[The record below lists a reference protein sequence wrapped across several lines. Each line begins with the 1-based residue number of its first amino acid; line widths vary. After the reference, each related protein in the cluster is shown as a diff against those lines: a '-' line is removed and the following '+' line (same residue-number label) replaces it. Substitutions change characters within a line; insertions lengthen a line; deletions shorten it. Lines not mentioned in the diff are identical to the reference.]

1 MASHHVFRYLAI
13 GCLVSLTSAGHTAP
27 TATSHE
33 FLNFNNE
40 VHLRSSN
47 VLPAWSAGLT
57 GAPVTVAVVDSGA
70 DLNHPDLV
78 GSFADGGRDFV
89 NGGGVRSDDFTSHG
103 TLVSGLITGN
113 FNEAG
118 IVGIAYDAKVLPIKA
133 FDGFFGGGIEV
144 LQAIDYA
151 ASRADVRIINLSL
164 GGPLLGPMEISTVNG
179 AAARGKLLIM
189 AAGNDTAADPDFP
202 ARLAPQLSGRGIAV
216 GALGADGNIAA
227 FSNRAGVTR
236 DYFLLAPG
244 TDIWSTVVGGSFAPV
259 SGTSFST
266 AYVSGAAA
274 LLAQLFPN
282 LAAEEIAEI
291 LLVSATDLGPPGP
304 DSINGR
310 GRLNIGAAVQPIG
323 ILTVPTPGSGRVPL
337 TRQSAV
343 VAPALA
349 AALRNPENALDR
361 TLALDQYDRA
371 YTVDLTR
378 LLRTRA
384 AHRSW
389 ERVFARAHGEDTVV
403 AITATQSL
411 SVGYRIDQSA
421 RSALD
426 STSGPTHDA
435 VEFSSAAA
443 TLRLFGTSGNGDY
456 RLAFND
462 DTPWGPGFGTAT
474 NDHSWFLGAHTLR
487 SPYLGFADRE
497 HRFQIGWPVGAG
509 VSLYA
514 GVVAQG
520 HDPDADIEVD
530 SRASFVQAEWRVG
543 ALARMQIRASQLE
556 EHGSLFGG
564 AVGGSF
570 GVDRART
577 RAFGVTAEFQL
588 SPSLTLVGNWDLAE
602 THIDNATASLLRDFD
617 GVRSDAFSLGLLAAE
632 LLQTDDRWGV
642 AISRPLRMRRGNAQ
656 LIVPRGMDLQENI
669 SFTERPLTLE
679 PDGHEVDLD
688 MFYQFS
694 PHTNAQIATHL
705 FVRRNPN
712 HNNEGDVEVML
723 MGTLKWSF

>member
-1 MASHHVFRYLAI
+1 MTSHHVFRYLAI
-13 GCLVSLTSAGHTAP
+13 GCLVLLPFAGHTAP

-33 FLNFNNE
+33 FLNFNNQ
-40 VHLRSSN
+40 VHLTSVN
-47 VLPAWSAGLT
+47 VLPAWSAGLS
-57 GAPVTVAVVDSGA
+57 GAPVTVAVVDSGV
-70 DLNHPDLV
+70 DLQHPDLV
-78 GSFADGGRDFV
+78 GSFAGGGRDFV
-89 NGGGVRSDDFTSHG
+89 NGGGVRSDDFTGHG

-164 GGPLLGPMEISTVNG
+164 GGPLLGPMEISTVHG

-202 ARLAPQLSGRGIAV
+202 ARLAPQLSGHGIAV
-216 GALGADGNIAA
+216 GALGADGNIAT
-227 FSNRAGVTR
+227 FSNRAGVTQ

-244 TDIWSTVVGGSFAPV
+244 TDIWSTVANGSFAPV

-282 LAAEEIAEI
+282 LAAGEIAEI

-304 DSINGR
+304 DSTYGR
-310 GRLNIGAAVQPIG
+310 GRLNIGAALQPIG
-323 ILTVPTPGSGRVPL
+323 MLAVPTSGSGVVPL
-337 TRQSAV
+337 TRQSAL

-361 TLALDQYDRA
+361 TLALDRYDRA

-389 ERVFARAHGEDTVV
+389 ARVFARVHDADTVL
-403 AITATQSL
+403 AITPTQSL

-426 STSGPTHDA
+426 STPGPTHDA
-435 VEFSSAAA
+435 MEFSSAAA
-443 TLRLFGTSGNGDY
+443 RLRLFGTSGNWDY

-462 DTPWGPGFGTAT
+462 DAPWGPGFGTHT
-474 NDHSWFLGAHTLR
+474 TDSSWFLGTHTLR
-487 SPYLGFADRE
+487 SPYLGFSARE
-497 HRFQIGWPVGAG
+497 HRFQVGWPVGAG

-514 GVVAQG
+514 GVVAQ
-520 HDPDADIEVD
+520 DDDTDTEAD
-530 SRASFVQAEWRVG
+530 SRASFVQAEWRIG
-543 ALARMQIRASQLE
+543 ELARMQLRASHLE

-570 GVDRART
+570 GVDQART

-588 SPSLTLVGNWDLAE
+588 SPSVTLVGNWDLGE
-602 THIDNATASLLRDFD
+602 THIDNAAASLLRDFD
-617 GVRSDAFSLGLLAAE
+617 GLRSDAFSLGLLADD
-632 LLQTDDRWGV
+632 LLQADDRWGV
-642 AISRPLRMRRGNAQ
+642 AISRPLRMRRGKAQ

-669 SFTERPLTLE
+669 SFTERSLTLE
-679 PDGHEVDLD
+679 PDGHEIDLD

-694 PHTNAQIATHL
+694 PHANAQIATHL

-712 HNNEGDVEVML
+712 HNNEGDVEVMF

>member
-1 MASHHVFRYLAI
+1 MTFHYVFRCLAL
-13 GCLVSLTSAGHTAP
+13 GGLSVFTCAGHAGP

-33 FLNFNNE
+33 FVNFNNQ
-40 VHLRSSN
+40 VHLTSVN

-57 GAPVTVAVVDSGA
+57 GAPVTVAVVDSGV
-70 DLNHPDLV
+70 DLQHPDLV
-78 GSFADGGRDFV
+78 GSFAGGGRDFV
-89 NGGGVRSDDFTSHG
+89 NGGGIRSDDFTSHG
-103 TLVSGLITGN
+103 TLISGLITGN

-133 FDGFFGGGIEV
+133 FHGPFGGGIEV

-151 ASRADVRIINLSL
+151 ASRGDVRIINLSL
-164 GGPLLGPMEISTVNG
+164 GGPLLGPAEISTVQG
-179 AAARGKLLIM
+179 AAARGKLLVM

-244 TDIWSTVVGGSFAPV
+244 TDIWSTVANGSFAPV

-282 LAAEEIAEI
+282 LAVEEIAEI
-291 LLVSATDLGPPGP
+291 LLVSATDLGAPGP
-304 DSINGR
+304 DSTYGR

-323 ILTVPTPGSGRVPL
+323 TLTVPTPSSAGAPL
-337 TRQSAV
+337 TAQGAL

-361 TLALDQYDRA
+361 ALALDRYHRA
-371 YTVDLTR
+371 YAVDLTR

-384 AHRSW
+384 THRRW
-389 ERVFARAHGEDTVV
+389 ERVVAGARDDDMLL
-403 AITATQSL
+403 AITPTQSL
-411 SVGYRIDQSA
+411 GVGYRIDHAA

-426 STSGPTHDA
+426 STPDPTHGG
-435 VEFSSAAA
+435 VEFSAAAA
-443 TLRLFGTSGNGDY
+443 TLRLFGTSGNADY

-462 DTPWGPGFGTAT
+462 DAPGGPGFGTAT
-474 NDHSWFLGAHTLR
+474 NDNSWFLGTHTLR
-487 SPYLGFADRE
+487 SPYLGFSDRE
-497 HRFQIGWPVGAG
+497 HRFQIRWPVGAG
-509 VSLYA
+509 AKLYA
-514 GVVAQG
+514 GVVSQDNDS
-520 HDPDADIEVD
+520 HPDTEVD
-530 SRASFVQAEWRVG
+530 SQAAFVQAQWRLGKLV
-543 ALARMQIRASQLE
+543 RMQLRASHLE

-577 RAFGVTAEFQL
+577 RGFGVTTELQL
-588 SPSLTLVGNWDLAE
+588 RPSLTLVGNWDLGE
-602 THIDNATASLLRDFD
+602 THIDHSATSLLQDFD
-617 GVRSDAFSLGLLAAE
+617 GVRSDAFSVGLLADGLFRA
-632 LLQTDDRWGV
+632 DDHGGV
-642 AISRPLRMRRGNAQ
+642 AISRPLRIKRGATQ
-656 LIVPRGMDLQENI
+656 LIVPRGMDRHEAI
-669 SFTERPLTLE
+669 SFTRRSLTLE
-679 PDGHEVDLD
+679 PGGHEIDLD

-694 PHTNAQIATHL
+694 PYTNAHIATHL
-705 FVRRNPN
+705 FVRNNPN
-712 HNNEGDVEVML
+712 HDNVGDIEVML